1 MAPILNTVDASKSFG
16 TSRTY
21 QLGANSTS
29 STHLALDKYQMQQL
43 AKNQR
48 KQAMNFALK
57 KQEIHILVE

>member
-1 MAPILNTVDASKSFG
+1 MAPILNTVDASKLLG

-21 QLGANSTS
+21 TPGATPAF

-57 KQEIHILVE
+57 KAGNAYLD